1 MVLLRESESHQ
12 LEPVPW
18 RKTAA
23 SDRARPDCPE
33 PRTATVY
40 LTDVYNGGLEGVPRG
55 TVKPLRVSR
64 ITTPSRMGGLL
75 GIIGLDGPWD
85 MRRVIGTV
93 PVAED
98 GSAKFMVP
106 ANMPVAVQ
114 PLDEQGHT
122 MQLMR
127 SWMTAMPGEVLQCNG
142 CHESQNDAALL
153 KTTLAINLRRADH
166 SLARADARFRLLA
179 RSPAG
184 HRPVLRR
191 LP

>member
-1 MVLLRESESHQ
+1 M
-12 LEPVPW
+12 
-18 RKTAA
+18 
-23 SDRARPDCPE
+23 
-33 PRTATVY
+33 
-40 LTDVYNGGLEGVPRG
+40 
-55 TVKPLRVSR
+55 
-64 ITTPSRMGGLL
+64 
-75 GIIGLDGPWD
+75 
-85 MRRVIGTV
+85 IGTV

-114 PLDEQGHT
+114 PLDEQGRA

-153 KTTLAINLRRADH
+153 KTTLAINRPPVADH